1 MGAVFRPKDL
11 GRGYTKIIENAI
23 RDLSPD
29 TKDNVIK
36 LFNSWEGTS
45 SKEKLTEMMGPDKAK
60 DLLKKINA
68 YDDEADL
75 TDEERNALKEIFK
88 DSLTFD

>member
-11 GRGYTKIIENAI
+11 GQGYKKIIENAI
-23 RDLSPD
+23 KDLSPD

-36 LFNSWEGTS
+36 VFESWEGIN
-45 SKEKLTEMMGPDKAK
+45 SKEGLKEILGPDKAEQ
-60 DLLKKINA
+60 LLKKISTKK
-68 YDDEADL
+68 ESDL
-75 TDEERNALKEIFK
+75 TDEDRKVLSDILK